1 MKYLDL
7 TGLAYFWSKIK
18 ALLSNKQDVLSFD
31 NTPTSGSTNPVTSGG
46 IHSYYNSKEKVIAA
60 ALNDLEARKL
70 DISDIVTDEVP
81 TENSTNFVTSG
92 GLYNVITENEEI
104 VAAAINDL
112 NDKKANI
119 SSLSSVATSGSYDDL
134 SDKPTIPSKVSQLT
148 NDSGFLTSHQQLKT
162 INNESLIGTGN
173 ITIQGGG
180 SGEANV
186 IETVKVNGIALTPDS
201 NKAVDITVP
210 SAVTESTVSGWGFTK
225 NSGTYSKPSGGIPKT
240 DLTSDVQTSLGKADT
255 ALQSYTETDP
265 TVPAWAK
272 AANKPTYTASEV
284 GALPEDTQLFSGDY
298 NDLDNKPTIPAE
310 VTESTVS
317 GWGFTKNTGT
327 YSKPSGGIPKTDLA
341 SAVQISLEKAD
352 TALQSYTET
361 DPTVPA
367 WAKAA
372 NKPTY
377 TASEV
382 GALPASTVIPA
393 APGTLNTTATTAQ
406 STSSSEALSGNITLH
421 KVAKT
426 GTYNDLIGKPT
437 IPSEVTEST
446 VSGWGFTKNTG
457 TYSKPSGGIPA
468 SDLAAGVIP
477 TVPTNVSAFTN
488 DAGYLTSINAVTIY
502 SGSTSPSSSL
512 GNNGDIYIQT
522 S

>member
-1 MKYLDL
+1 MGIYIGQQRLNYL
-7 TGLAYFWSKIK
+7 WEKIK
-18 ALLSNKQDVLSFD
+18 TLVSAKQDVLSFD

-46 IHSYYNSKEKVIAA
+46 IHSFYNDKEKVIAA

-70 DISDIVTDEVP
+70 NASDIGTDEVP
-81 TENSTNFVTSG
+81 TKNSTNFVTSG
-92 GLYNVITENEEI
+92 GLYNVVTENEEI
-104 VAAAINDL
+104 VASAINDL

-119 SSLSSVATSGSYDDL
+119 SSLSSVATSGSYNDL
-134 SDKPTIPSKVSQLT
+134 TDKPTIPSKVSQLT

-186 IETVKVNGIALTPDS
+186 IETIKVNGTALTPDS

-225 NSGTYSKPSGGIPKT
+225 NTGTVSSLSDLGITATATELNYTDGVTSNIQTQLNTKGTYSKPSGGIPKT
-240 DLTSDVQTSLGKADT
+240 DLTSAVQT
-255 ALQSYTETDP
+255 
-265 TVPAWAK
+265 
-272 AANKPTYTASEV
+272 
-284 GALPEDTQLFSGDY
+284 
-298 NDLDNKPTIPAE
+298 
-310 VTESTVS
+310 
-317 GWGFTKNTGT
+317 
-327 YSKPSGGIPKTDLA
+327 
-341 SAVQISLEKAD
+341 SLEKAD

-367 WAKAA
+367 WAKTA

-406 STSSSEALSGNITLH
+406 STNSSEALSGNITLH

-488 DAGYLTSINAVTIY
+488 DAGYLTSVNAVTIY